1 MKIIVSGA
9 TGLIGR
15 HLLPALRAHGA
26 TLAVLTRDTTR
37 AHQQLGLGGH
47 PWDPLAEPAPRS
59 ALDGADVVI
68 HLAGEPVAGGRW
80 NEGRKRLIRDSRVL
94 GTRHLVEGIAAAD
107 PRPRVLLSASAV
119 GYYGDREEILDESA
133 APGEDFLA
141 GVVKAWEDEAAK
153 AEALGLRVVLLRI
166 GVVLARDGG
175 ALAKMLPAFR
185 MGVAG
190 RLGHG
195 RQGMPW
201 VHVDDVVGLILH
213 ALDHPEIRGP
223 VNAVAPE
230 IVDNAG
236 FTRALGKA
244 LHRPTVLPA
253 PGFML
258 RLALGEM
265 AGVLLGGQRL
275 VPRVAE
281 RTGYQ
286 FRHPELTEALGSLLA
301 NPTGPDPAT
310 ERASS

>member
-1 MKIIVSGA
+1 
-9 TGLIGR
+9 
-15 HLLPALRAHGA
+15 
-26 TLAVLTRDTTR
+26 
-37 AHQQLGLGGH
+37 
-47 PWDPLAEPAPRS
+47 
-59 ALDGADVVI
+59 
-68 HLAGEPVAGGRW
+68 
-80 NEGRKRLIRDSRVL
+80 RKRLIRDSRVL

-133 APGEDFLA
+133 GPGEDFLA

-153 AEALGLRVVLLRI
+153 AEALGLRVILLRI

>member
-119 GYYGDREEILDESA
+119 GYYGDREEIL
-133 APGEDFLA
+133 
-141 GVVKAWEDEAAK
+141 
-153 AEALGLRVVLLRI
+153 
-166 GVVLARDGG
+166 
-175 ALAKMLPAFR
+175 
-185 MGVAG
+185 
-190 RLGHG
+190 
-195 RQGMPW
+195 
-201 VHVDDVVGLILH
+201 
-213 ALDHPEIRGP
+213 
-223 VNAVAPE
+223 
-230 IVDNAG
+230 
-236 FTRALGKA
+236 
-244 LHRPTVLPA
+244 
-253 PGFML
+253 
-258 RLALGEM
+258 
-265 AGVLLGGQRL
+265 
-275 VPRVAE
+275 
-281 RTGYQ
+281 
-286 FRHPELTEALGSLLA
+286 
-301 NPTGPDPAT
+301 
-310 ERASS
+310 